1 VKVCA
6 QKRLVRAQNVKSF
19 ARGSIDYIWLHGL
32 KLVAVAIVSQA
43 VVGMTSTRLK
53 DLRHIT
59 LIFFA
64 SLICINNPSQIT
76 QFIVIF
82 LGAMYGLFFLR
93 DMVDKTTIRIPI
105 NINIEL
111 AKLSAL
117 ILVCLIIIFILF
129 INYSDNV
136 IPKVL
141 AEIFI
146 VGTTVFGGG
155 HVVLPMLHQVV
166 VASGL
171 MSNDVFLAGYGI
183 TQALPGP
190 LFTFSSYLGA
200 VLVKYPY
207 NLIYGIFCLI
217 AIFLPSFLM
226 LNIIVPVW
234 NNVQNS
240 KKI

>member
-117 ILVCLIIIFILF
+117 ILV
-129 INYSDNV
+129 
-136 IPKVL
+136 
-141 AEIFI
+141 
-146 VGTTVFGGG
+146 
-155 HVVLPMLHQVV
+155 
-166 VASGL
+166 
-171 MSNDVFLAGYGI
+171 
-183 TQALPGP
+183 
-190 LFTFSSYLGA
+190 
-200 VLVKYPY
+200 
-207 NLIYGIFCLI
+207 
-217 AIFLPSFLM
+217 
-226 LNIIVPVW
+226 
-234 NNVQNS
+234 
-240 KKI
+240 